1 MTERSRADGPRA
13 AAQAGGAAGAEQA
26 GPYNTL
32 LIRNVTVIDGSG
44 SPAFGPVNIVVKNNT
59 IDRIEPV
66 DAINAGRL
74 GRGGAPT
81 QADRV
86 IDGTGMY
93 VMPGL
98 VDGHVHVSSNTN
110 VPAEYIY
117 KLFLG
122 HGVTTIRVF
131 NIGNDDPKAMVA
143 EREKSAANQIVAP
156 RMYIYPF
163 YRGRDPKLATPE
175 GAKATVDD
183 WHSLGVD
190 GVKIVGKPGLW
201 PDVYHAIGEETRKF
215 GMGIAVHIAQDS
227 VYPMNAVAVANE
239 GASIEHHYGYPE
251 ASYSDRTIQH
261 LPDDYNYANEAERFL
276 ETGRSWLQAN
286 VHKLH
291 TTVIDELLDA
301 MHKRGFIME
310 PTFVVY
316 EANRDVARAESLPWH
331 EDYTLPIVMDSFRPD
346 PSHHASYFF
355 NWTSNKE
362 ADWARAYR
370 IWLDFVNDYK
380 NHGGMVSVGSDAG
393 SLFTVWG
400 FGTIREL
407 EMLEEAGFTPLE
419 AIHAATENGGRL
431 VKNPQL
437 GLDPSRLPRRHGPRH
452 REPARQ
458 PEGALRHGNH
468 EGRPGPQGQ
477 QRKVREVHDQERRRV
492 RLADAA
498 EGRARHGREGEERR
512 ARDDRVGEVARV
524 RPERSRRRGP
534 GCRCR
539 GRS

>member
-1 MTERSRADGPRA
+1 MGRSARKNWTAGALAVAAMTMFAVAGPDA
-13 AAQAGGAAGAEQA
+13 AAQGGGAATEQA

-59 IDRIEPV
+59 IDRIDPV

-74 GRGGAPT
+74 GRGGAPA

-117 KLFLG
+117 KLFLA

-131 NIGNDDPKAMVA
+131 NIGSDDPKAMVA

-175 GAKATVDD
+175 GAKATVDE
-183 WHSLGVD
+183 WHALGVD

-201 PDVYHAIGEETRKF
+201 PDVYHTIGEETRKF

-286 VHKLH
+286 VQKLH

-380 NHGGMVSVGSDAG
+380 NHGGTVSVGSDAG

-419 AIHAATENGGRL
+419 AIHAATENGGKL

-437 GLDPSRLPRRHGPRH
+437 GLV
-452 REPARQ
+452 
-458 PEGALRHGNH
+458 
-468 EGRPGPQGQ
+468 RPGY
-477 QRKVREVHDQERRRV
+477 
-492 RLADAA
+492 LADMVLVTENPLANLKVLYGTGITKVGQDRKA
-498 EGRARHGREGEERR
+498 SNEKCVKYTIRNGVVFDSQMLLKDV
-512 ARDDRVGEVARV
+512 RDMVAKAKKDAHATTA
-524 RPERSRRRGP
+524 SAK
-534 GCRCR
+534 
-539 GRS
+539 